1 MRTDT
6 KEYFQNIADGTQ
18 TAPAKE
24 IAAEALQ
31 VIAFYEEEAQKL
43 RDIQMQRE
51 MQINRFGYSG
61 VMGEPK

>member
-1 MRTDT
+1 MRSDT
-6 KEYFQNIADGTQ
+6 KEYFKNIADGTQ

-43 RDIQMQRE
+43 RDIQMQRDI
-51 MQINRFGYSG
+51 QINRFGYSG
-61 VMGEPK
+61 VMGEPQ